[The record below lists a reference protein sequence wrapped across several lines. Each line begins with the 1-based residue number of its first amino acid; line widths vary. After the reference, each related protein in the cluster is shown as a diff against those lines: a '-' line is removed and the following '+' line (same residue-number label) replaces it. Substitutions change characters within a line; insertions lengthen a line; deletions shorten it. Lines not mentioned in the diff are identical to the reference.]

1 MVEGLGNP
9 IISASLKDEDELV
22 EYTTDPYIIHER
34 YQNQVELVLDGGFG
48 NNAPFTVLNCTGNQP
63 EVIRE
68 GLGDG
73 KFSLN
78 CFFSINVLFD

>member
-1 MVEGLGNP
+1 MEGLGNP
-9 IISASLKDEDELV
+9 IMSASLKDEDELV

-48 NNAPFTVLNCTGNQP
+48 NNAPSTVLNCTGNQP

-68 GLGDG
+68 GLGDVS
-73 KFSLN
+73 FL
-78 CFFSINVLFD
+78 